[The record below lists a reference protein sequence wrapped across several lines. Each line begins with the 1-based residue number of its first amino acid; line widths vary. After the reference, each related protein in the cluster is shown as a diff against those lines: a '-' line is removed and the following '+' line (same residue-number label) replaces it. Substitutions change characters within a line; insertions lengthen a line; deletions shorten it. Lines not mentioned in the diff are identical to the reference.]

1 MVSREVILERLRQKF
16 PTAQMDLVDSTG
28 TQDHY
33 ELHITAE
40 EFEGKSR
47 VAQHQLVYAALGDLM
62 KDAIHALALRTSAPS
77 R

>member
-1 MVSREVILERLRQKF
+1 
-16 PTAQMDLVDSTG
+16 
-28 TQDHY
+28 
-33 ELHITAE
+33 LHITAE